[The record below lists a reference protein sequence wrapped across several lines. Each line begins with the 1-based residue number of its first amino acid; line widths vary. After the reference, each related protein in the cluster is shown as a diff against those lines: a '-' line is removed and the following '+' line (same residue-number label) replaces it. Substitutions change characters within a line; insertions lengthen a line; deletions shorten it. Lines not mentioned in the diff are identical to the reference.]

1 MVPFSSHKFPQ
12 KKKKNSIE
20 NKRSKYTFTVEQS
33 TEVLSIENIFL
44 TSKLHNLYTYISTY
58 RYKSVLI
65 YIVNV
70 YNTRLFILF
79 VIYYCIISAKYYS
92 MKMEKHCIHR
102 K

>member
-70 YNTRLFILF
+70 YNTRLIYIICDLLLHYFCQILF
-79 VIYYCIISAKYYS
+79 HENGKALHS
-92 MKMEKHCIHR
+92 
-102 K
+102 